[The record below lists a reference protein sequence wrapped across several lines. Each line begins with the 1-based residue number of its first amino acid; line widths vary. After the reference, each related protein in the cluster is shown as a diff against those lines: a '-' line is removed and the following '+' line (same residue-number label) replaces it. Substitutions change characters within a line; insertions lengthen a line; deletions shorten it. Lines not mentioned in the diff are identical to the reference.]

1 MIYRRANSLRGSH
14 TSSAFF
20 IIKGLVW
27 VFWRA
32 SCGNGT
38 ELVLLPPGFGML
50 KATGADKMKANTQNI
65 LTWMIWVAAGTM
77 YSACPSPGPFKKVV
91 GKEKGKP

>member
-1 MIYRRANSLRGSH
+1 
-14 TSSAFF
+14 
-20 IIKGLVW
+20 
-27 VFWRA
+27 
-32 SCGNGT
+32 
-38 ELVLLPPGFGML
+38 ML